1 MRQIFLSLSF
11 LFFVGTIMAQ
21 PLNKATYATMISTA
35 EEALANKDYY
45 NALEWYDKAYDERK
59 DRELIPI
66 IADLHY
72 KLRDYTRAESYF
84 RRVFRKVR
92 GKEPEVDPQISY
104 NYGLVLKTREK
115 YDEAIEQFQKVLA
128 ESTDSQL
135 KDLAELQI
143 TGAEMA
149 KVLRPVPRL
158 RVESAGPEV
167 NTRFSEYSA
176 YISGEEGNEMYFA
189 SFKRDDVIILDG
201 KDQDYHAKMYKST
214 KTKEKWGEPTV
225 LGENINRGGF
235 HTANMTFSK
244 DGRTAYFTRQQ
255 MSGNVVSESSIYYS
269 ELSGS
274 NFNPAKEVV
283 GVNGNW
289 IAKHPSVGELFGKE
303 VLFFVSDMD
312 GGQGGLDIYYATYKG
327 DGVYADPVNLG
338 PKINTPADE
347 VTPFY
352 REGTLYF
359 SSDGHPTIGGFD
371 IFSSFWNGTTWSEPK
386 NMGKGYN
393 SNLDDK
399 YFMIDEAGYHGAL
412 LSNREGTKSAHG
424 RTCCDDIYEFT
435 IEKIELDAIVGT
447 FNAESGKPLLKS
459 NVQLFEL
466 TDNQMTPIDEQNN
479 ETGNVFAFPLLLN
492 KSYVVIANNDGFYP
506 DTSEVFNTVG
516 FKESKKMEFRLRLRP
531 VPPEPEYEDVV
542 VTINEAIRLNNIYYD
557 FDDDKILPDAEQ
569 DLGDLK
575 NLMDEYPAIKIEL
588 SSHTDARGDDAYNQN
603 LSQRRANSAKAWL
616 VENGISE
623 DRIVPKGYGE
633 TQILNECVNG
643 VSCTDEEHRFN
654 RRTEFKIIEGPTTIT
669 MKRTERKLKENEKV
683 ELKPQESTSP
693 QRRRRKN

>member
-1 MRQIFLSLSF
+1 MKQIFLSISF
-11 LFFVGTIMAQ
+11 LIFLGNLVAQ
-21 PLNKATYATMISTA
+21 PLNKATYSTMITTA
-35 EEALANKDYY
+35 EEALANQDYY
-45 NALEWYDKAYDERK
+45 NALEWYDKAYDERR
-59 DRELIPI
+59 DRDLIPI

-72 KLRDYTRAESYF
+72 KLRDYIRAESYF

-92 GKEPEVDPQISY
+92 GEEPEVDPQIRY

-115 YDEAIEQFQKVLA
+115 YDDAIEQFQKVLA
-128 ESTDSQL
+128 TSTDMSL

-158 RVESAGPEV
+158 RVESAGKEI

-176 YISGEEGNEMYFA
+176 YITGEEGKEMYFA

-214 KTKEKWGEPTV
+214 KTEEDWGEPTV

-235 HTANMTFSK
+235 HTANMTFSR
-244 DGRTAYFTRQQ
+244 DGRLAYFTRQQ
-255 MSGNVVSESSIYYS
+255 ITGNVVSESKIYYS
-269 ELSGS
+269 ELVGS

-312 GGQGGLDIYYATYKG
+312 GGQGGYDIYYATYKG

-338 PKINTPADE
+338 PKINTAADE

-399 YFMIDEAGYHGAL
+399 YFMIDKDGYHGAL

-447 FNAESGKPLLKS
+447 FNAESGKPLL
-459 NVQLFEL
+459 NATVQLFEL
-466 TDNQMTPIDEQNN
+466 TDNQMTPVDEQSN
-479 ETGNVFAFPLLLN
+479 ETGNVFAFPLLLD
-492 KSYVVIANNDGFYP
+492 KSYLAIAVHDGFYA

-516 FKESKKMEFRLRLRP
+516 LKESKKMEFRLRLRP
-531 VPPEPEYEDVV
+531 VPPEPEYEDVI
-542 VTINEAIRLNNIYYD
+542 VTINEPIRLNNIYYD
-557 FDDDKILPDAEQ
+557 FDDDKILPDAEK
-569 DLGDLK
+569 DLADLK

-588 SSHTDARGDDAYNQN
+588 SSHTDARGVDEYNQD
-603 LSQRRANSAKAWL
+603 LSQRRANSAKQWL
-616 VENGISE
+616 VENGIAE
-623 DRIVPKGYGE
+623 ERIVPKGYGE

-643 VSCTDEEHRFN
+643 VTCTDEEHRFN

-669 MKRTERKLKENEKV
+669 MKRTEKKLKENDKV

-693 QRRRRKN
+693 QRKRRKN